1 MTNVITTAAA
11 ALALE
16 ESMYS
21 CTADLTPFWAVQ
33 LPCDCEQCNTL
44 VWRYGRTLPTDGT
57 CLGQKEHDE
66 IRWDRDLRWELVA
79 ILEEEER
86 YAYWRCFERY
96 EREAEYDAA
105 DAAAAAKEAIIA
117 GFMAAA

>member
-21 CTADLTPFWAVQ
+21 CTADLTPFWAIIE
-33 LPCDCEQCNTL
+33 PCDCSRCVDL
-44 VWRYGRTLPTDGT
+44 VWQGRTLPTDGT
-57 CLGQKEHDE
+57 CLAMADHDE

-79 ILEEEER
+79 IWEADMR
-86 YAYWRCFERY
+86 YAYWKCFERY

-105 DAAAAAKEAIIA
+105 EAAADAKEAMIA
-117 GFMAAA
+117 GFLAAA